1 MEVAG
6 ELAVEVGTKPACEAL
21 AVPRSS
27 FYRRRI
33 ANHLSLAL
41 APRPTPARALSE
53 PERMAVL
60 DVLHQERFW
69 NASPYHVHAVLLDEG
84 VYLCSVRTMYRILSC
99 AGEVEERRNHRS
111 RSGYAK
117 PELLATCPNEVW
129 SWDITRLKGPA
140 KWVYFYLYV
149 IMDIFSRY
157 VVGWMVACREAATLA
172 RRLIEETCRKQDIR
186 PGQLTVH
193 ADRGS
198 SMKSKTV
205 AQLMDD
211 LCVHQT
217 HSRPYTSNDN
227 PYSEAQFK
235 TLKYHPGFPERFGCA
250 QDARIFCQDFFSW
263 YNTEHRH
270 SGIAYLTPDMVHHGN
285 AGEVIQ
291 ARQFVLLDAFAAHPE
306 RFVNKVP
313 QPAALPES
321 VWINPPKPSLEIEK
335 KEVVLP

>member
-1 MEVAG
+1 
-6 ELAVEVGTKPACEAL
+6 
-21 AVPRSS
+21 
-27 FYRRRI
+27 
-33 ANHLSLAL
+33 
-41 APRPTPARALSE
+41 
-53 PERMAVL
+53 
-60 DVLHQERFW
+60 
-69 NASPYHVHAVLLDEG
+69 VHAVLLDEG
-84 VYLCSVRTMYRILSC
+84 VYLCSVRTMYRILASV
-99 AGEVEERRNHRS
+99 GEVKERRNHRS

-117 PELLATCPNEVW
+117 PELLATSPNEVW
-129 SWDITRLKGPA
+129 SWDITKLKGPA

-157 VVGWMVACREAATLA
+157 VVGWMVAHREAATLA
-172 RRLIEETCRKQDIR
+172 RRLIEETCRKQDIK

-205 AQLMDD
+205 GQLMDD
-211 LCVHQT
+211 LCVHKT

-235 TLKYHPGFPERFGCA
+235 TLKYHPEFPDRFGCA
-250 QDARIFCQDFFSW
+250 QDGRAFCQEFFSW

-285 AGEVIQ
+285 AGEVTQ

-313 QPAALPES
+313 QPLALPES

-335 KEVVLP
+335 EEVVLP